1 MKKLLI
7 ATAALAMVAGTAQA
21 QSSVTVYGVMDIQWA
36 SQENASGSDSAAVA
50 GSLATSRL
58 GFRGTEDLGGGLK
71 ANFTLEAQLDPS
83 RGIVGSDAT
92 SITPATSKVA
102 GQTFN
107 RESQVELISA
117 QFGSIRIGT
126 TDVTD
131 TANIDAITSQA
142 GNMALIQAT
151 RSNNAEKSVRY
162 TTPTFNGVSV
172 QIGNASAQN
181 SAASAETTASSVY
194 SAFIKY
200 EAGKL
205 GLYAGQDQTKVD
217 ATYDRKQMV
226 YGAKYDFGVATVGA
240 TYSTLEGS
248 EKSTKDSG
256 ELKQTRFSVA
266 APVAALGSGV
276 KAHAVYFKDEGTSTS
291 VITGN
296 SLLATVK
303 PSEGYKLALTKG
315 FSKRTTGY
323 VGYVSTDF
331 ELSTE
336 KDTKQYVV
344 GVAHSF

>member
-1 MKKLLI
+1 MKKSLI
-7 ATAALAMVAGTAQA
+7 ALAALSAFATVAQA

-92 SITPATSKVA
+92 SLTSKVS

-107 RESQVELISA
+107 RESQVELISS
-117 QFGSIRIGT
+117 QLGSIRIGT

-162 TTPTFNGVSV
+162 TTPTFSGFTV
-172 QIGNASAQN
+172 QIGNASAN
-181 SAASAETTASSVY
+181 TSAASAETTASSVY

-217 ATYDRKQMV
+217 ASYDRKQMV

-248 EKSTKDSG
+248 TKDTQTSG

-276 KAHAVYFKDEGTSTS
+276 KAHGVYFKDEGTSTS
-291 VITGN
+291 AITGH
-296 SLLATVK
+296 SLLANVK

-344 GVAHSF
+344 GVTHSF

>member
-36 SQENASGSDSAAVA
+36 SQENATGSDSAAVA

-71 ANFTLEAQLDPS
+71 ANFTLEAQVDPS
-83 RGIVGSDAT
+83 RGIVGSDST
-92 SITPATSKVA
+92 SLTTKVT

-107 RESQVELISA
+107 RESQVELISS
-117 QFGSIRIGT
+117 QLGSIRIGT

-162 TTPTFNGVSV
+162 TSPTFAGLTV
-172 QIGNASAQN
+172 QVGNASAQN
-181 SAASAETTASSVY
+181 SAAAAETTANSVY
-194 SAFIKY
+194 STFVKY

-205 GLYAGQDQTKVD
+205 GLYAGLESTKVD
-217 ATYDRKQMV
+217 AAYDRKQAV
-226 YGAKYDFGVATVGA
+226 YGVKYDFGVATVGA

-248 EKSTKDSG
+248 TQATKDSA

-276 KAHAVYFKDEGTSTS
+276 KAHAVYFKDESTSTAA
-291 VITGN
+291 VTGHSN
-296 SLLATVK
+296 LATVK
-303 PSEGYKLALTKG
+303 PADGYKLALTKG

-331 ELSTE
+331 ELATE
-336 KDTKQYVV
+336 KDTKTYVV
-344 GVAHSF
+344 GVTHSF